1 MSHTVNKIPM
11 PEGWLD
17 IIPKIAVGRPS
28 PKHMTVYEFA
38 QATGTCRKTASDTL
52 AHMVEEG
59 KLTMTK
65 SLFNGRKINFYAPK
79 K

>member
-1 MSHTVNKIPM
+1 MSHIVKKIPT
-11 PEGWLD
+11 PDGWLD
-17 IIPKIAVGRPS
+17 IIPKVSVGRPS

-38 QATGTCRKTASDTL
+38 QATGTCRRTASSNL
-52 AHMVEEG
+52 IRMVEEG

-79 K
+79 Q